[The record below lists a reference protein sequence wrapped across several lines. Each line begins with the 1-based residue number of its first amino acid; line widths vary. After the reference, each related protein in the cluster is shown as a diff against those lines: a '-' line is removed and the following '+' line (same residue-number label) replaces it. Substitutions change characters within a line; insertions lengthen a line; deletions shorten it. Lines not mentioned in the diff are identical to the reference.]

1 MDQSVREPI
10 VGSVVLATDQGLGI
24 LAKSFY
30 DSGVIKRVLIEVMPK
45 RTSHFEWYPG
55 AKTYTPENIEG
66 FLDGLDV
73 LLIFE
78 KLADWTVM
86 ERARE
91 KGIRIVLMPMYE
103 ITPES
108 LPIEPDHY
116 LAPSALELEKYKN
129 KARVDLI
136 SVPVEVPWR
145 LRSRARVFVHNSG
158 TCWSFFRNGT
168 FELLE
173 SLPMIKSSAKLII
186 RMLRPLR
193 ASDFRRHARKSDI
206 PRALELLDAAQRDPR
221 VELVIGV
228 EPWESLWR
236 EGDVFVFPE
245 KYNGLSLPLQEAY
258 ASGMLVMAADRHP
271 VNTWLPK
278 DPLIPVAEYRWGEDF
293 GIPIR
298 HAIVKAEQI
307 AANIDQWYDEEIE
320 ALSLQGKEW
329 ALENSWEQMRQ
340 PYLDILAG

>member
-1 MDQSVREPI
+1 
-10 VGSVVLATDQGLGI
+10 
-24 LAKSFY
+24 
-30 DSGVIKRVLIEVMPK
+30 
-45 RTSHFEWYPG
+45 
-55 AKTYTPENIEG
+55 
-66 FLDGLDV
+66 
-73 LLIFE
+73 
-78 KLADWTVM
+78 
-86 ERARE
+86 
-91 KGIRIVLMPMYE
+91 
-103 ITPES
+103 
-108 LPIEPDHY
+108 
-116 LAPSALELEKYKN
+116 
-129 KARVDLI
+129 
-136 SVPVEVPWR
+136 
-145 LRSRARVFVHNSG
+145 
-158 TCWSFFRNGT
+158 
-168 FELLE
+168 
-173 SLPMIKSSAKLII
+173 MIKSSAKLII

-206 PRALELLDAAQRDPR
+206 PRALELLDAARRDPR